1 MTEKNEKVSPLLG
14 GNDRI
19 ISFAIGTPE
28 DPRNWKAL
36 PKNATDEEKQERAE
50 KNSRLKIKFEKELN
64 ELQHRFKD
72 VGDFYFIANP
82 SLKDAQY
89 LFRSY
94 RQKSFVFAFKDESS
108 GMLTYQFWKEEN
120 SWYDFEV
127 VEESKNVTTQSDAED
142 FFARIS
148 RFKISF
154 EVLNESIHDLTE
166 FLEECSKNGNYYER
180 LKMQVYHQSPRVFER
195 MLNRALLYE
204 TPERKE
210 EREKR
215 LRRAELRARNLD
227 STLIGRDHEI
237 VSFAIATPKDPK
249 GRELTPEESVKLRK
263 DFEKSLNRKYYKYKV
278 IKEKLRAGKEDL
290 YFIINTNIDEIT
302 AFFSSYRVDSFVFAI
317 KNKGFFTMNYQYWKR
332 ELNGEYVKKQD
343 FYEVERESE
352 VESFLTS
359 IPDPI
364 FYVDIESLQETA
376 EDMHER
382 IRGGVYKKEGLSYY
396 ERLEKQV
403 FGDSAEPLIR
413 ILERKHMYETQ
424 AEGERREYIAG
435 HQEFIDR
442 GDYIELAKPVVFSDS
457 TIHAIEKY
465 GFPVKVSIGEGFEYA
480 DKLNVEKMGGFSD
493 WHVPSHDELRYLKS
507 IQDKCGIN
515 FKGDRYMSSKFA
527 FMHGQITAVLGDPEK
542 CHESRLKRSGYYV
555 ICVR

>member
-1 MTEKNEKVSPLLG
+1 MTKEERSALLG
-14 GNDRI
+14 GDERI

-28 DPRNWKAL
+28 DPMNWTAL
-36 PKNATDEEKQERAE
+36 PKNATDEEKQERAG
-50 KNSRLKIKFEKELN
+50 KNSRLKIEFEKELN

-72 VGDFYFIANP
+72 VGDFYFIVNP

-89 LFRSY
+89 LFKSY
-94 RQKSFVFAFKDESS
+94 RQKSFVFAVKDESS
-108 GMLTYQFWKEEN
+108 GMLTYQFWKKER
-120 SWYDFEV
+120 SWDDFEV
-127 VEESKNVTTQSDAED
+127 ALESKDVTTQSDAED

-154 EVLNESIHDLTE
+154 EVLNEAIRELRE
-166 FLEECSKNGNYYER
+166 FLEECSKNGTYYEC
-180 LKMQVYHQSPRVFER
+180 LKIQVYHQSPRVFER
-195 MLNRALLYE
+195 VLNRALLYE
-204 TPERKE
+204 TPERKK
-210 EREKR
+210 EREKK
-215 LRRAELRARNLD
+215 LRKAELRARNWD

-263 DFEKSLNRKYYKYKV
+263 DFEKSLDRKYYKYKV

-364 FYVDIESLQETA
+364 FYADIESLQETA

-382 IRGGVYKKEGLSYY
+382 IKGGVYKKEGLSYY

-442 GDYIELAKPVVFSDS
+442 GDYIELVKPVVFSDS

-465 GFPVKVSIGEGFEYA
+465 GSPVKVSIGEGFEYA

-493 WHVPSHDELRYLKS
+493 WRVPSHDELRYLKS